1 VQDLVAIAG
10 LLREISFGVLIA
22 GLFYTFGMF
31 FLGRVFSALTEHAH
45 EVEHDV
51 DHDVDHAAEHEVD
64 HDYDHSVE
72 HDMDH
77 AVEHEVDHDYDHSVE
92 HDIDHSVEHEVEH
105 GYDHDIDHEVDYDIS
120 HEIEHDFDHDVSHEI
135 EHDYDHDVSHEV
147 EHDYD
152 HHVEHV
158 EHDMEHHD
166 ISHDTEH
173 DTDHDVDIEHDVEHA
188 HSGFF
193 EAERGAP
200 LGVTIGTTLVTF
212 GFLGV
217 IMYYE
222 GVALPFVA
230 KIFIQVGGT
239 ALLVWTMRTILG
251 KFFVETGFNIKP
263 RHIVG
268 LEVEAVTTIRDDF
281 GEVRAQTEMGL
292 RRFNARPFQK
302 GIVFQKGTHLYA
314 VSASDKFIYVDP
326 RKEVLRWVQKQSKR
340 KDDAM
345 KTAE

>member
-1 VQDLVAIAG
+1 MQDLVAIAG

-31 FLGRVFSALTEHAH
+31 FLGRVFSAFTEHAH

-51 DHDVDHAAEHEVD
+51 DHDIDHGA
-64 HDYDHSVE
+64 VE
-72 HDMDH
+72 HDVDH
-77 AVEHEVDHDYDHSVE
+77 AVEHEVDHDYEHSIE

-105 GYDHDIDHEVDYDIS
+105 DYDHEVEHEVDYDIS
-120 HEIEHDFDHDVSHEI
+120 HEIEHDFDHEVSHEV

-147 EHDYD
+147 EHD
-152 HHVEHV
+152 V
-158 EHDMEHHD
+158 EHHD
-166 ISHDTEH
+166 ISHETEH
-173 DTDHDVDIEHDVEHA
+173 DTDHDVDVGHEVEHA

-222 GVALPFVA
+222 GVVLPFVA

-263 RHIVG
+263 QHIVG
-268 LEVEAVTTIRDDF
+268 LEVEAVSTIRDDF
-281 GEVRAQTEMGL
+281 GEVRVQTEMGL

-302 GIVFQKGTHLYA
+302 GVVFQKGTHLYA
-314 VSASDKFIYVDP
+314 VSASEKFIYVDP
-326 RKEVLRWVQKQSKR
+326 RKEALKWVQKQSKR

>member
-1 VQDLVAIAG
+1 MQDLVAIAG

-31 FLGRVFSALTEHAH
+31 FLGRVFSAFTEHAH

-51 DHDVDHAAEHEVD
+51 DHNIDHGE
-64 HDYDHSVE
+64 VE
-72 HDMDH
+72 HDVDH
-77 AVEHEVDHDYDHSVE
+77 AVEHEVDHDYDHSIE
-92 HDIDHSVEHEVEH
+92 HDIDHSLEHEVEH
-105 GYDHDIDHEVDYDIS
+105 DYDHEVDYDIS
-120 HEIEHDFDHDVSHEI
+120 HEIEHDFDHEVSHEV
-135 EHDYDHDVSHEV
+135 EHDYDHDVSHEA
-147 EHDYD
+147 EHD
-152 HHVEHV
+152 V
-158 EHDMEHHD
+158 EHHD

-173 DTDHDVDIEHDVEHA
+173 DTDHDVDVGHDVEHV

-239 ALLVWTMRTILG
+239 AFLVWTMRTILG

-263 RHIVG
+263 QHIVG
-268 LEVEAVTTIRDDF
+268 LEVEAVSTIRDDF
-281 GEVRAQTEMGL
+281 GEVRVQTEMGL

-302 GIVFQKGTHLYA
+302 GVVFQKGTHLYA
-314 VSASDKFIYVDP
+314 VSASEKFIYVDP
-326 RKEVLRWVQKQSKR
+326 RKEVLKWVQKQSKR